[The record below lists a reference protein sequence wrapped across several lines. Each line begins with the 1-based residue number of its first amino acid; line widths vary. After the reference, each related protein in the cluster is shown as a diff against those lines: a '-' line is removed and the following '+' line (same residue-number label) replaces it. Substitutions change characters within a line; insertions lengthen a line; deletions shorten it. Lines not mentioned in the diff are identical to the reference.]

1 MNPWSV
7 NRILQ
12 LYVEV
17 LLQSSNTTGNS
28 DVTLL
33 DKYVILD
40 ILDNDFAVSSNK
52 ILSFHM
58 SVLFTV
64 ENTKKVVMVFY
75 FYFSNISTPWSIFNV
90 VIIPVILQIREI
102 SLLWYVNGSI
112 KVFWVS
118 SSKTQGQQNI
128 YSYHICEFLQ
138 LYNLF
143 HIVTRKS

>member
-52 ILSFHM
+52 F
-58 SVLFTV
+58 SVFTCLF
-64 ENTKKVVMVFY
+64 Y
-75 FYFSNISTPWSIFNV
+75 
-90 VIIPVILQIREI
+90 LQ
-102 SLLWYVNGSI
+102 
-112 KVFWVS
+112 
-118 SSKTQGQQNI
+118 
-128 YSYHICEFLQ
+128 
-138 LYNLF
+138 
-143 HIVTRKS
+143 

>member
-1 MNPWSV
+1 MNPWSI

-12 LYVEV
+12 LCVETCCNHPIP
-17 LLQSSNTTGNS
+17 QEIQNS
-28 DVTLL
+28 TLL
-33 DKYVILD
+33 NKCVILD

-112 KVFWVS
+112 KVFWVNAS
-118 SSKTQGQQNI
+118 RTQGQHNI

>member
-75 FYFSNISTPWSIFNV
+75 FYFSNMSTPWSIFNV

>member
-33 DKYVILD
+33 DRYVILD

-112 KVFWVS
+112 KVFWVN
-118 SSKTQGQQNI
+118 SSKTQGQENI